1 MGIGF
6 TVDNAPD
13 FFLRKPTDEVA
24 EVAGITAPVMG
35 PWEQIDQYRAMT
47 LMEEAPYET
56 TEIYEIKVVPV
67 KRVSIDYIGI
77 PYSAFGR
84 FRERL
89 WQQIRPPGKPVLGL
103 MQGFMP
109 STALEIY
116 RLREGHDLPIYSQPE
131 DYKLFEGEMS
141 DWWHLHAANWDD
153 VESPLRHLIHHSD
166 CDGDLSPE
174 QCREVAP
181 ALREAVSSWNEGDYE
196 REFAENLANAMD
208 ICAENNR
215 RLIFS

>member
-1 MGIGF
+1 MGLGF
-6 TVDNAPD
+6 HADNTPRFYFREAAPD
-13 FFLRKPTDEVA
+13 GQIAQWDEWREISAHEGYSMIENAV
-24 EVAGITAPVMG
+24 
-35 PWEQIDQYRAMT
+35 
-47 LMEEAPYET
+47 YET
-56 TEIYEIKVVPV
+56 DKVFEIRVEPI
-67 KRVSIDYIGI
+67 KRVSFDYIGI

-89 WQQIRPPGKPVLGL
+89 WQQIRPKGKPVLGL

-131 DYKLFEGEMS
+131 DYKLFEGEMH

-153 VESPLRHLIHHSD
+153 VETPLRHLIHHSD